1 MFAFLYG
8 LKSISPAALQASLP
22 RGGVAI
28 FDLNARGRW
37 EAAHVPGALNLA
49 VDFTRADLPADASMP
64 LVFYCSNPLC
74 RKAPDAARRAR
85 QMGFAD
91 VEVMSAG
98 IAGWLAAGL
107 ATETAG
113 APA

>member
-8 LKSISPAALQASLP
+8 LKSISPATLQGSLP
-22 RGGVAI
+22 GGAVTV
-28 FDLNARGRW
+28 FDLNAPARW

-107 ATETAG
+107 PTEARM
-113 APA
+113 PA

>member
-1 MFAFLYG
+1 MFAFLYS
-8 LKSISPAALQASLP
+8 LKSISPAALQASLT

-28 FDLNARGRW
+28 FDLNAHGRW
-37 EAAHVPGALNLA
+37 KAAHVPGALNLG
-49 VDFTRADLPADASMP
+49 VDFTRANLPADASMP

-91 VEVMSAG
+91 VKVMSAG

-107 ATETAG
+107 ATQMAG
-113 APA
+113 DPA